1 MNTNIV
7 IIPTYNERNN
17 IKKLIAEILSLN
29 RGFDILIVDDN
40 SPDGTGQ
47 EADILSSLYNEVK
60 VLHRPAKL
68 GMGRAYVDG
77 FRWVLKRNYDYI
89 YEMDAD
95 FSHSPKDL
103 LRLLE
108 GVQDSDLC
116 IGSRY
121 IENGGVLNWPIW
133 RETLS
138 RAANFYVRL
147 VTQLPI
153 KDTTAGF
160 KCFKSSVLKSISL
173 DKIHSEGY
181 SFQIEMHYKVWKGGF
196 NIKEI
201 PIIFVDRQ
209 HGHSKMLKK
218 IIFEAFFSVW
228 KLVYKKNET

>member
-1 MNTNIV
+1 MNRDII

-17 IKKLIAEILSLN
+17 IKKLIAEILALNKSL
-29 RGFDILIVDDN
+29 DILIVDDN

-47 EADILSSLYNEVK
+47 EADILSGLYDEVK

-77 FRWVLKRNYDYI
+77 FKWALERNYDQI
-89 YEMDAD
+89 CEMDAD
-95 FSHSPKDL
+95 FSHNPKDL

-121 IENGGVLNWPIW
+121 IENGGVVNWPIW

-138 RAANFYVRL
+138 RAANFYVRI
-147 VTQLPI
+147 VTKLPI
-153 KDTTAGF
+153 KDSTAGF
-160 KCFKSSVLKSISL
+160 KCFKRAVLESISL

-181 SFQIEMHYKVWKGGF
+181 SFQIEMHYKVWKKGF
-196 NIKEI
+196 DIKEI
-201 PIIFVDRQ
+201 PIIFVDRE
-209 HGHSKMLKK
+209 HGHSKMTKK
-218 IIFEAFFSVW
+218 IIFEAFFVVW
-228 KLVYKKNET
+228 KLVFNKNET